1 MKVQITYPS
10 RDEIKGYAGKEFT
23 KIYKNTAPALKY
35 PLKSIFI
42 KAVLLGADFIK
53 NHFKKGIE
61 TKFDFKTQRDKYF
74 EATGM
79 VWSQNYKAYAL
90 WLEKEG
96 NWVVNNDSNQWHK
109 FPDSRPRPDIEVLT
123 CQTVCGEGK
132 TVSSYAVSSIKA
144 KDEWIYDVK
153 FVIDVCYWKHI
164 IPPEGVEG

>member
-1 MKVQITYPS
+1 M
-10 RDEIKGYAGKEFT
+10 
-23 KIYKNTAPALKY
+23 
-35 PLKSIFI
+35 
-42 KAVLLGADFIK
+42 
-53 NHFKKGIE
+53 E

-132 TVSSYAVSSIKA
+132 TVSYWEVASRIKDTELFKNNDGSIF
-144 KDEWIYDVK
+144 DNP
-153 FVIDVCYWKHI
+153 CYWKHI